1 MKKVDLGKPFSFQC
15 PDHKPS
21 FGADYNWVGSQHVQ
35 FSRTKRRGISPD
47 GGLYIMYVTQED
59 IDEIRDK
66 RGLRCKVSGAGEY
79 RESGTLKL
87 VKNSE
92 GKGEGRGENPRGTI
106 CLTKHHWERPK

>member
-1 MKKVDLGKPFSFQC
+1 MVKKVELGKPFSFQC

-21 FGADYNWVGSQHVQ
+21 FGADYSWVGSQHVQ

-47 GGLYIMYVTQED
+47 GGLYVMYVTQED

-66 RGLRCKVSGAGEY
+66 RGLRCKVSGAGAY

-92 GKGEGRGENPRGTI
+92 GKEGGEGKVGGGRMCE
-106 CLTKHHWERPK
+106 